1 MDKLVQK
8 ASAQGIKKIIGY
20 YYPTAKNAMVKEF
33 YETQGFKKIKEDE
46 KALCVSA
53 ISEKRASI
61 VCIDNAVEERN
72 ELLKGFGF
80 NGFKI
85 EKKDEMSYRLIRA
98 DGSEVKETL
107 SEGEHRFITFLYFYQ
122 SK

>member
-1 MDKLVQK
+1 MHQVL
-8 ASAQGIKKIIGY
+8 GY
-20 YYPTAKNAMVKEF
+20 
-33 YETQGFKKIKEDE
+33 KKIKEDE

-61 VCIDNAVEERN
+61 VCIDNAVEEIN

-107 SEGEHRFITFLYFYQ
+107 SEGEHRFITFLYFYHYAI
-122 SK
+122 SSLRFSSNSLSYIHSGTKFLPKII